1 MVITGRVPLLLLIG
15 AVPVVVLGSF
25 GAGWAVGTLVGWLA
39 LVVLLVVLDTA
50 LATSPRRVRLDRELP
65 GAVRLGE
72 PTEATLLVT
81 NPGTRAIRG
90 LLRDAWQPSAG
101 ATPTRWALDLPGGE
115 RRAFRATLVPVR
127 RGERRAEQVTVRS
140 LGPLRVAG
148 RQATL
153 KAPGAVRV
161 LPPFRSRRHLPS
173 RLARLRELD
182 GRTLLQVR
190 GQGTE
195 FDSIRDYVR
204 GDDVRSID
212 WRATARN
219 PALPGAGQR
228 LMVRTWRPERD
239 RRVVVVVDSGRT
251 SAARIDDEPR
261 LDTAFE
267 STLLLTALAARA
279 GDRTDL
285 LVWDRRVRARVHAAA
300 PSDVL
305 HRMVDAMAPVEPELL
320 ETDWSG
326 VPAQV
331 RALTSQRALVV
342 LITSLE
348 GSGTARALL
357 TMLPQLTSRH
367 LVVIASVT
375 DPAVVAMT
383 EERGNLDETYL
394 AAAAERTLLDTDR
407 IAAAAQRL
415 GAQVVTAPPAD
426 LPPALADRYLA
437 LKAAGRL

>member
-1 MVITGRVPLLLLIG
+1 MVTGRVPLLLLIG
-15 AVPVVVLGSF
+15 AVPVVLLGAF
-25 GAGWAVGTLVGWLA
+25 GTGWALGTLAAWIG
-39 LVVLLVVLDTA
+39 LVVLLIVLDLV
-50 LATSPRRVRLDRELP
+50 LAASPRRVRIERELP
-65 GAVRLGE
+65 AAVRLGE
-72 PTEATLLVT
+72 PTSASVLLANT
-81 NPGTRAIRG
+81 GERRIRG
-90 LLRDAWQPSAG
+90 VVRDAWQPSAG
-101 ATPTRWALDLPGGE
+101 ATPNRWPLDLPGGE
-115 RRAFRATLVPVR
+115 RRAFRSTLVPVR
-127 RGERRAEQVTVRS
+127 RGERRTEQLTVRS
-140 LGPLRVAG
+140 LGPLRLAA
-148 RQATL
+148 RQVTL
-153 KAPGAVRV
+153 KAEGAVRV

-219 PALPGAGQR
+219 PALPGAGQH

-251 SAARIDDEPR
+251 AAARIADEPR

-267 STLLLTALAARA
+267 STLLLTALATRA
-279 GDRTDL
+279 GDRVDL

-300 PSDVL
+300 PAEVL

-320 ETDWSG
+320 ETDWAG

-342 LITSLE
+342 LVTSLE
-348 GSGTARALL
+348 GAGTARALL

-367 LVVIASVT
+367 VVVIASVT
-375 DPAVVAMT
+375 DPAILQMT
-383 EERGNLDETYL
+383 TERRDLDETYL

>member
-1 MVITGRVPLLLLIG
+1 MLITGRVVALTLVGL
-15 AVPVVVLGSF
+15 VPEIVLGRF
-25 GAGWAVGTLVGWLA
+25 GAGWAIGTLCGWLA
-39 LVVLLVVLDTA
+39 LVVLLVAIDTA
-50 LATSPRRVRLDRELP
+50 FAPSPRRVLIERDLP
-65 GAVRLGE
+65 TAVRLGE
-72 PTEATLLVT
+72 PVQATMFVT
-81 NPGTRAIRG
+81 NAGDRRIRG
-90 LLRDAWQPSAG
+90 LVRDAWQPSAG
-101 ATPTRWALDLPGGE
+101 AVTTRWRLDLPAGE
-115 RRAFRATLVPVR
+115 RRAFPSTLVPVR
-127 RGERRAEQVTVRS
+127 RGERRTEQVTVRS
-140 LGPLRVAG
+140 IGPMRLAG
-148 RQATL
+148 RQVTL
-153 KAPGAVRV
+153 RAPGAVRV

-195 FDSIRDYVR
+195 FDSLREYVR

-219 PALPGAGQR
+219 AGMPGAGQR

-251 SAARIDDEPR
+251 AAARIADEPR

-267 STLLLTALAARA
+267 ATLLLTALATKA

-285 LVWDRRVRARVHAAA
+285 LVWDRRVRARVHAAS

-305 HRMVDAMAPVEPELL
+305 HRMVDAMAVVDPQLL
-320 ETDWSG
+320 ETDWAG

-331 RALTSQRALVV
+331 RALASQRALVV
-342 LITSLE
+342 LLTSLE
-348 GSGTARALL
+348 GAGSARGLL
-357 TMLPQLTSRH
+357 AMLPQLTQRH
-367 LVVIASVT
+367 AVVIASVT
-375 DPAVVAMT
+375 DPAIVGMT
-383 EERGNLDETYL
+383 TSRTDLDDTYL
-394 AAAAERTLLDTDR
+394 AAAAERTLLDTGR
-407 IAAAAQRL
+407 VAAAAQRL

>member
-1 MVITGRVPLLLLIG
+1 
-15 AVPVVVLGSF
+15 VPVVGFGVF
-25 GAGWAVGTLVGWLA
+25 GAGWAVGALLGWLA
-39 LVVLLVVLDTA
+39 LVVLLVAVDA
-50 LATSPRRVRLDRELP
+50 LAAPSPRGVRLERELP
-65 GAVRLGE
+65 AAVRLGE
-72 PTEATLLVT
+72 PVEATLLVA
-81 NPGTRAIRG
+81 NPGRRRLRG

-101 ATPTRWALDLPGGE
+101 ATPTRWPLDLPGGE
-115 RRAFRATLVPVR
+115 RRALRTTLVPVR
-127 RGERRAEQVTVRS
+127 RGERRADQVTVRS
-140 LGPLRVAG
+140 LGPLGVAG

-153 KAPGAVRV
+153 RAPGAVRV

-195 FDSIRDYVR
+195 FDSLREYVR

-212 WRATARN
+212 WRATARH
-219 PALPGAGQR
+219 PELPGAGQR

-251 SAARIDDEPR
+251 AAARIADEPR

-267 STLLLTALAARA
+267 STLLLTALATRA
-279 GDRTDL
+279 GDRVDL
-285 LVWDRRVRARVHAAA
+285 LGWDRRVRARVHAAA
-300 PSDVL
+300 PADVL

-342 LITSLE
+342 LVTSLE
-348 GSGTARALL
+348 GAGSARALL
-357 TMLPQLTSRH
+357 AMLPQLTTRH
-367 LVVIASVT
+367 TVVIASVT
-375 DPAVVAMT
+375 DPEVVAMT
-383 EERGNLDETYL
+383 GQRADLDDTYL

-407 IAAAAQRL
+407 VAAAAQRL
-415 GAQVVTAPPAD
+415 GAQVVTAPPQD

>member
-1 MVITGRVPLLLLIG
+1 
-15 AVPVVVLGSF
+15 
-25 GAGWAVGTLVGWLA
+25 
-39 LVVLLVVLDTA
+39 
-50 LATSPRRVRLDRELP
+50 
-65 GAVRLGE
+65 
-72 PTEATLLVT
+72 
-81 NPGTRAIRG
+81 
-90 LLRDAWQPSAG
+90 
-101 ATPTRWALDLPGGE
+101 
-115 RRAFRATLVPVR
+115 
-127 RGERRAEQVTVRS
+127 VRS
-140 LGPLRVAG
+140 LGPLGLAG

-153 KAPGAVRV
+153 RSPGAVRV

-190 GQGTE
+190 GEGTE

-251 SAARIDDEPR
+251 AAARIADEPR

-267 STLLLTALAARA
+267 STLLLTALATRA
-279 GDRTDL
+279 GDRVDL

-300 PSDVL
+300 PAEVL
-305 HRMVDAMAPVEPELL
+305 HRMVDAMAPVDPELL
-320 ETDWSG
+320 ETDWAG

-342 LITSLE
+342 LVTSLE
-348 GSGTARALL
+348 GAGSARALL

-367 LVVIASVT
+367 LVVIASVA

-383 EERGNLDETYL
+383 EERRDLDETYL